1 MSHKSKLRAAA
12 AVAALVAVAAVGA
25 AGGALSSGQLAAS
38 PTSPVSSPRQLP
50 ASLADIVERVGPAV
64 VSIRVTRQTAENA
77 SASLPDLPDSLK
89 RFFGEDFARRFFER
103 REGWSEPRVSGM
115 GSGFFIDTD
124 GHAVTNNHVVDE
136 ASKIEVVLS
145 DGEVFEA
152 TLIGRDPKTDLALL
166 KVDADRTLPHV
177 RFGSSAGT
185 RVGDWVIAIGS
196 PFGLRQTATVGIVSA
211 RSRDI
216 GSGPYDNFLQIDASI
231 NRGNSGGPAFN
242 LEGEVIGVNTAI
254 MSPTGTNA
262 GVGFA
267 VPSDMAQRIVEQLKA
282 AGKVSRGWL
291 GVAIQ
296 TVTEDLAS
304 GLGLET
310 AEGALVS
317 NVTENSPAAAAGLR
331 QGDVIVAVDGK
342 RVGKMRELPRIIAD
356 IPSGTR
362 TALTVLRDRVET
374 EIAVKIGDMP
384 ETATV
389 VAEKKEDE
397 VKTRLGMTL
406 AKIDEALRERF
417 DLADD
422 VDGVVVVETDPSGV
436 AAGKGVRPGDVIRQ
450 ISGEKPDAPSEVAEA
465 VEDALKAS
473 GDKKPLLL
481 LVRRGGSDL
490 FVALPLS

>member
-1 MSHKSKLRAAA
+1 MLHKPKLRAAA
-12 AVAALVAVAAVGA
+12 AVVALGAIAAIGA
-25 AGGALSSGQLAAS
+25 AGGVLSSGQLAAS
-38 PTSPVSSPRQLP
+38 PAAASRQLP
-50 ASLADIVERVGPAV
+50 ASFADVVERVGPAV
-64 VSIRVTRQTAENA
+64 VSIRVTGQAAENA
-77 SASLPDLPDSLK
+77 STSMPELPEAFR
-89 RFFGEDFARRFFER
+89 RFFGDDFARRFFER
-103 REGWSEPRVSGM
+103 RNEWPEPRVNGM
-115 GSGFFIDTD
+115 GSGFFIDAD

-166 KVDADRTLPHV
+166 KVDTDRALPHV
-177 RFGSSAGT
+177 RFGSSAAT

-242 LEGEVIGVNTAI
+242 LEGDVIGVNTAI
-254 MSPTGTNA
+254 MSPTGVNA

-267 VPSDMAQRIVEQLKA
+267 VPSDMVQRIVEQLKA

-291 GVAIQ
+291 GVAVQ
-296 TVTEDLAS
+296 TVTDDLAS
-304 GLGLET
+304 GLGLEN

-317 NVTENSPAAAAGLR
+317 SVTGNSPAAAAGLR
-331 QGDVIVAVDGK
+331 QGDVIIAVDGK
-342 RVGKMRELPRIIAD
+342 RIGEMRELPRIIAD
-356 IPSGTR
+356 IPAGTKTR
-362 TALTVLRDRVET
+362 LAIVRNRA
-374 EIAVKIGDMP
+374 EIEISVKIGDMP
-384 ETATV
+384 ETKTAAVQT
-389 VAEKKEDE
+389 KRDD

-406 AKIDEALRERF
+406 AKLDETLRQQFE
-417 DLADD
+417 LADD
-422 VDGVVVVETDPSGV
+422 IDGVVVVETDPAGV
-436 AAGKGVRPGDVIRQ
+436 AAGKGMRPGDVIREV
-450 ISGEKPDAPSEVAEA
+450 SGRKPNAPSEVAEA

-473 GDKKPLLL
+473 GGKKPLLL
-481 LVRRGGSDL
+481 LVRRGGNDL